1 MIGSFARPWEISGPG
16 RLINVPKDQVDP
28 IKEILKV
35 NGQFKS
41 FHDMRQDRYER
52 IIDETL
58 FISRA
63 SEGAVSAEWVMDQP
77 IFVREKYVKSFEKEL
92 KDRQAEFD
100 KSSRKK

>member
-1 MIGSFARPWEISGPG
+1 M
-16 RLINVPKDQVDP
+16 PKDQVDP
-28 IKEILKV
+28 IRELLKV
-35 NGQFKS
+35 NGEFKT

-63 SEGAVSAEWVMDQP
+63 SEGAVSAEWVMEQP

-100 KSSRKK
+100 KHSRKK

>member
-1 MIGSFARPWEISGPG
+1 MDPLREIV
-16 RLINVPKDQVDP
+16 RL
-28 IKEILKV
+28 
-35 NGQFKS
+35 NGEVRT

-63 SEGAVSAEWVMDQP
+63 SEGAVSAEWVMAQP

-92 KDRQAEFD
+92 KDRQQKMEQQ
-100 KSSRKK
+100 KK